1 MGIMDVRRK
10 LSELKLDL
18 MDLLDHKFV
27 DESDERV
34 IVGFVDKTINA
45 VQDLVLEVDM
55 LVERLDMLEK
65 EVRSKAAEKKIKA
78 KKVKAKKVKK
88 TKKVKKKAKAKK
100 TKKKKR

>member
-55 LVERLDMLEK
+55 LMERLDMLEK
-65 EVRSKAAEKKIKA
+65 EVRAATAA
-78 KKVKAKKVKK
+78 KKVKAKP
-88 TKKVKKKAKAKK
+88 KKKAKAKK
-100 TKKKKR
+100 AKAKKKAAKKKKKKK